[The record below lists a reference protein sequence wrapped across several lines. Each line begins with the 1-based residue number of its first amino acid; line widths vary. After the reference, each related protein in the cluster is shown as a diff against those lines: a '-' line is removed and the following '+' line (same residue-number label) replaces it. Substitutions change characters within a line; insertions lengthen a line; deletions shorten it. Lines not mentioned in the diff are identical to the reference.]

1 MRRGSRGGVRAGTDF
16 FVQESPGQTGY
27 AATRA
32 ALTGIM
38 HSLVHQVSRFG
49 IRINTAAPGAY
60 GIMFW

>member
-1 MRRGSRGGVRAGTDF
+1 
-16 FVQESPGQTGY
+16 
-27 AATRA
+27 
-32 ALTGIM
+32 M